1 MFHGICWIAIHFFV
15 VVTFP
20 LCALSSMGVNIL
32 GRYHSVRSILKF
44 MLYFQNVLCGSW
56 QRIYLLE
63 FNSGTVKGVIFL
75 DMNDPMTF
83 QTDSDLIKYVL
94 FLSDLLG
101 SYAFKILVQADVTSM
116 LLFGICIGRTKVSI
130 IVGIDHGVKMWWNS
144 REVWIEDYSPNTV
157 CRIKEM
163 VRVPKY
169 SSVQVTSII
178 EGVVQDS
185 ISKDTCYILEREFGT
200 HLGENLQCTPSQKYY
215 ECWKQRKGC
224 QTFY

>member
-94 FLSDLLG
+94 LLSDILG
-101 SYAFKILVQADVTSM
+101 SYAVKILFQAHVTSM
-116 LLFGICIGRTKVSI
+116 LLFGICIGRTKVAP
-130 IVGIDHGVKMWWNS
+130 VVRIDHNLNMWW
-144 REVWIEDYSPNTV
+144 
-157 CRIKEM
+157 K
-163 VRVPKY
+163 
-169 SSVQVTSII
+169 
-178 EGVVQDS
+178 S
-185 ISKDTCYILEREFGT
+185 ISGWVEDSFPNYFEESMIFYKSSSIAAFRSHPPLRV
-200 HLGENLQCTPSQKYY
+200 LSMLPSQKIHLMS
-215 ECWKQRKGC
+215 WIGRLRHI
-224 QTFY
+224 